1 MRESQLL
8 RAERAPEDTE
18 RRTVRSLG
26 IERPGRARFFELKDG
41 PLEPGHIR
49 VDTLYSGLS
58 AGTELSW
65 FRGTNPYLHAAW
77 EPELGVFQRD
87 RSAGGYPVRTL
98 GYMEVARVRASRDG
112 VHGPGELVAMAYGHR
127 SGHTADPDRQLV
139 VPLPPDLDPMLGIYV
154 AHMGPICANGLLH
167 AAAELAGHQ
176 APALGD
182 GVRGRN
188 LLVVGAGVVGL
199 LTALLARHHGAAEV
213 VVADA
218 TPARREAARAL
229 GLDAV
234 DADGAWL
241 RVKERWRHGPADCGA
256 DLAFQCRGRTDALA
270 TAFKALRPQ
279 ATVIDLAFYQEDGA
293 GLRLGEEFHHNGLT
307 LRCAQIGRVPRGL
320 SQVWDRRRL
329 AVETV
334 GLLRAHGDAIRRH
347 LVSDVVPFEQAP
359 GFLRDLAARRRHTL
373 QAVFALPAALN
384 PPRR

>member
-1 MRESQLL
+1 M
-8 RAERAPEDTE
+8 AE
-18 RRTVRSLG
+18 RRTIRSLG
-26 IERPGRARFFELKDG
+26 VLAPGEPSFFDEPEA
-41 PLEPGHIR
+41 PLEDGCFR
-49 VDTLYSGLS
+49 LETLWSGLS
-58 AGTELSW
+58 AGTELS
-65 FRGTNPYLHAAW
+65 FVKGTNPYLHAAW
-77 EPELGVFQRD
+77 DERLGVFRHD
-87 RSAGGYPVRTL
+87 RPATGYPVRSM
-98 GYMEVARVRASRDG
+98 GYMEVGRVTESRTDAAR
-112 VHGPGELVAMAYGHR
+112 PGELIAMAYGHR
-127 SGHTADPDRQLV
+127 TGRTVDPLSDRF
-139 VPLPPDLDPMLGIYV
+139 VPLPDDLDPLLGVYV

-167 AAAELAGHQ
+167 AAAELAGQ
-176 APALGD
+176 PLTLGD

-234 DADGAWL
+234 DAKEAWL

-256 DLAFQCRGRTDALA
+256 DLAFQCRGRTEALV

-279 ATVIDLAFYQEDGA
+279 ATVIDLAFYQEDAA

-329 AVETV
+329 AVETI